1 MATTAVHTD
10 IQPDKPVLG
19 TFRRTGLVATIVLG
33 PLSIA
38 ILRGILP
45 YGGSDD
51 AATITAKV
59 AGHQTAEAAVL
70 WLTLVATLTLV
81 PGVIAVGLLAARSAR
96 RLGSCAM
103 VLAVAG
109 FSLLWSVS
117 AVDFTTAAAL
127 HAGIDHG
134 TTTKILDQLNANPV
148 LVAGTIGFV
157 LGHVL
162 GMILLGVA
170 LLRGRAV
177 PAWAAW
183 ALIVSQPLHAVF
195 AVIVPSN
202 VLDAAAW
209 GLTTV
214 GFAAAAYAVNARYR
228 HAGLTVH

>member
-1 MATTAVHTD
+1 MAATAVHSD
-10 IQPDKPVLG
+10 IAPDKPALG

-51 AATITAKV
+51 TATITAKV
-59 AGHQTAEAAVL
+59 AAHQTAETAVL
-70 WLTLVATLTLV
+70 WLSLVAMLTLV
-81 PGVIAVGLLAARSAR
+81 PGVIAVGLLAVRQAR
-96 RLGSCAM
+96 RLGTSAM
-103 VLAVAG
+103 VLAVVG
-109 FSLLWSVS
+109 FSSLWAVA
-117 AVDFTTAAAL
+117 AVDFTALAATQ
-127 HAGIDHG
+127 AGIDPG
-134 TTTKILDQLNANPV
+134 DTTKILDHLNANPV

-157 LGHVL
+157 LGHVVGL
-162 GMILLGVA
+162 ILLGVT

-183 ALIVSQPLHAVF
+183 ALIVSQPLHVVF
-195 AVIVPSN
+195 AVIVPSH

-214 GFAAAAYAVNARYR
+214 GFAAVAYAVNARYR
-228 HAGLTVH
+228 HANN

>member
-1 MATTAVHTD
+1 MAATAVHTD
-10 IQPDKPVLG
+10 IEPNKPVLG

-38 ILRGILP
+38 ILRGVLP
-45 YGGSDD
+45 YSGSDD
-51 AATITAKV
+51 TATITAKV
-59 AGHQTAEAAVL
+59 AGHPTAEAAVL
-70 WLTLVATLTLV
+70 WLTLIAMLTLV
-81 PGVIAVGLLAARSAR
+81 PGAIAVGLLAARQAR
-96 RLGSCAM
+96 RLGTSAM
-103 VLAVAG
+103 VLTVAG
-109 FSLLWSVS
+109 FSSLWAVA
-117 AVDFTTAAAL
+117 AVDFTAVAATQ
-127 HAGIDHG
+127 AGIDHG

-157 LGHVL
+157 LGHVV

-183 ALIVSQPLHAVF
+183 ALIGSQPLHVVF

-228 HAGLTVH
+228 HAKD

>member
-1 MATTAVHTD
+1 M
-10 IQPDKPVLG
+10 
-19 TFRRTGLVATIVLG
+19 LG

-70 WLTLVATLTLV
+70 WLTLVAMLTLV
-81 PGVIAVGLLAARSAR
+81 PGVIAVGLLAARQAR
-96 RLGSCAM
+96 RLGTSAM
-103 VLAVAG
+103 VLAVVG
-109 FSLLWSVS
+109 FSMLWAVS
-117 AVDFTTAAAL
+117 AIDFTAVAAIQ
-127 HAGIDHG
+127 AGTDNG
-134 TTTKILDQLNANPV
+134 TTTKILDHLNASPA

-157 LGHVL
+157 LGHVVGL
-162 GMILLGVA
+162 ILLGAA

-183 ALIVSQPLHAVF
+183 TLIVSQPLHVVF

-202 VLDAAAW
+202 ALDAASW

-214 GFAAAAYAVNARYR
+214 GFAAAAYAINARY
-228 HAGLTVH
+228 HHTKA